1 MNKFTMLVGV
11 AGCGKSTLAE
21 EFRKMGAFVVSSDAI
36 RGELWGDENDQL
48 HNQKV
53 FEEAHRRIKY
63 LLKSGYW
70 VVFDAT
76 NLSAR
81 RRENFLKELRKFDC
95 EKECVVILTPFD
107 VIMERMEY
115 RTRKVPAHIVHK
127 QICSFQCPHYYEGWD
142 SIKLIWDVTCINEDV
157 NDYLKLCE
165 MTKNDNHNHSTEMIM
180 DHIDNAVLYFAI
192 NYSKRKDFDVKIVED
207 AIKYH
212 DIGKPQTKV
221 FHNAK
226 GEPTEE
232 AHYYGHQN
240 YSAYLYLITHP
251 DYMIHEERI
260 RHRLDVANLIQFHM
274 EHFFRAPEALH
285 KFYTKIGFGKELE
298 VIHTCDMEGH

>member
-1 MNKFTMLVGV
+1 MMVGV
-11 AGCGKSTLAE
+11 AGSGKSTYAKKLE
-21 EFRKMGAFVVSSDAI
+21 EEGAVVISSDAVREEI
-36 RGELWGDENDQL
+36 YGDASIQQNPVKVFNICHNRIKENL
-48 HNQKV
+48 KNQK
-53 FEEAHRRIKY
+53 
-63 LLKSGYW
+63 W

-81 RRENFLKELRKFDC
+81 RRESFLKEIRRFDC
-95 EKECVVILTPFD
+95 EKECVVIITPFD
-107 VIMERMEY
+107 VITERMEH

-127 QICSFQCPHYYEGWD
+127 QICGFQCPNYYEGWD
-142 SIKLIWDVTCINEDV
+142 SIKLIWDNTCLNE
-157 NDYLKLCE
+157 NIEDYLKLCE
-165 MTKNDNHNHSTEMIM
+165 TTKNDNHNHSTEMIM

-192 NYSKRKDFDVKIVED
+192 NYSKRKDFDVKMVAD

-240 YSAYLYLITHP
+240 YSAYIYLMTHMDLLYDEIYVDFVLG
-251 DYMIHEERI
+251 
-260 RHRLDVANLIQFHM
+260 VANLIQFHM
-274 EHFFRAPEALH
+274 EHFFRTTEALH
-285 KFYTKIGFGKELE
+285 KFYTKIGFEKELKI
-298 VIHTCDMEGH
+298 IHTCDMEGH